1 MKTQREVFKK
11 LLKEDKTEL
20 ATQKIELDLV
30 GNLRKYPKGF
40 SKYESEGEGLV
51 KLSER
56 LKNELSDVK
65 KAILKWSQVGDSIT
79 SDILNDLKKFDAKA
93 KELGFNAEIQIDYSN
108 ARDVYDKYDDL
119 SKKYERIAEKL

>member
-1 MKTQREVFKK
+1 MNTQKEVFNK
-11 LLKEDKTEL
+11 LFKEDKTEL
-20 ATQKIELDLV
+20 ATQKVELDLV

-40 SKYESEGEGLV
+40 SKYESEGKGLI

-65 KAILKWSQVGDSIT
+65 KAILKWSEVGDSIT
-79 SDILNDLKKFDAKA
+79 NDILNDLKKFDAKA
-93 KELGFNAEIQIDYSN
+93 KELGFIAEIQIDYSN

-119 SKKYERIAEKL
+119 SKKYERIAKEL